1 VTAVF
6 VRAIVPVVV
15 IGPPLRPVPVAT
27 EVTVP
32 LEAGLFH
39 VKPVGAVLSTVR
51 I

>member
-1 VTAVF
+1 M
-6 VRAIVPVVV
+6 VPAVV
-15 IGPPLRPVPVAT
+15 IGPPLRPGPVAI

-39 VKPVGAVLSTVR
+39 VKPVGAVLSTVK